1 MGCYDTNL
9 DDFQSEGGDEQLCSH
24 FAPPRFRCFQLF
36 VCCGRSKVEGRN
48 PIDRL
53 SWSDVRRDGKT
64 DLSRNRCLVQ
74 ATDCYVSEPVAHPNA
89 DQLEDI
95 RLEDWYGRPSGSS

>member
-1 MGCYDTNL
+1 
-9 DDFQSEGGDEQLCSH
+9 
-24 FAPPRFRCFQLF
+24 
-36 VCCGRSKVEGRN
+36 VEGRN

-64 DLSRNRCLVQ
+64 DLSRNRCLAQ
-74 ATDCYVSEPVAHPNA
+74 ATDCFVSEPVAHPNA

-95 RLEDWYGRPSGSS
+95 RLED

>member
-1 MGCYDTNL
+1 MEGC
-9 DDFQSEGGDEQLCSH
+9 
-24 FAPPRFRCFQLF
+24 
-36 VCCGRSKVEGRN
+36 N

-95 RLEDWYGRPSGSS
+95 RLKDWYGRPSGASSEERDAHPYLL

>member
-1 MGCYDTNL
+1 M
-9 DDFQSEGGDEQLCSH
+9 
-24 FAPPRFRCFQLF
+24 
-36 VCCGRSKVEGRN
+36 EGRN

-64 DLSRNRCLVQ
+64 DLSRNRCLAQ
-74 ATDCYVSEPVAHPNA
+74 ATDCFVSEPVVDPNA

-95 RLEDWYGRPSGSS
+95 RLEDRYGRPSGSSWDERIKDDAFYLFPTCSCVLFY

>member
-24 FAPPRFRCFQLF
+24 LAPPRFRCSQLLDG
-36 VCCGRSKVEGRN
+36 CERRKVEGRN
-48 PIDRL
+48 PIDCLYRA
-53 SWSDVRRDGKT
+53 DVRRDGET

-74 ATDCYVSEPVAHPNA
+74 ATDCFVSEPVADPNA

-95 RLEDWYGRPSGSS
+95 RLED

>member
-1 MGCYDTNL
+1 
-9 DDFQSEGGDEQLCSH
+9 
-24 FAPPRFRCFQLF
+24 
-36 VCCGRSKVEGRN
+36 VEGRN

-74 ATDCYVSEPVAHPNA
+74 ATDCFVSEPVADPNA

-95 RLEDWYGRPSGSS
+95 RLED